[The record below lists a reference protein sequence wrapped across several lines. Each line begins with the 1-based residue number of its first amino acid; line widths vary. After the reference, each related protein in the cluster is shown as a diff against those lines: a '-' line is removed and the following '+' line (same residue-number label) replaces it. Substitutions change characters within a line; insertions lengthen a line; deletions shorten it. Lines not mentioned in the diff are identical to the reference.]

1 MRRDGFALVFALLA
15 IAAVEL
21 LTVASLSLAT
31 HESLVAD
38 TRQRTIIATRGAEAA
53 LSSLEH
59 SWPPPGADSL
69 RVGQSI
75 VLSSSNQVSVEI
87 ARIGWG
93 LFHAIASASAGRVT
107 IRRAAVFRQLDLAR
121 GLLESNEALVAAGP
135 VLAPLAQFNISD
147 ERSCTLPVIIQR
159 SPAPITLSS
168 RRHAL
173 GISDAR
179 VDSAHAVLAPGY
191 ASAGVRWEELASIA
205 DLHASGSIHLS
216 ATDSTGALIYPLIY
230 ADNDIT
236 IIAGSGQGL
245 IFVRGNLQI
254 ESGVRFSGVIVVQGT
269 VTVAD
274 DVHVTGTLRV
284 QGSGL
289 SNIGRATFTHSSCD
303 VAFAL
308 RETPAAAR
316 LIRSFRSRIP
326 AF

>member
-21 LTVASLSLAT
+21 LTVASLALAT

-38 TRQRTIIATRGAEAA
+38 TRQRTMIATRAAEAA

-59 SWPPPGADSL
+59 SWPLPGTDSL
-69 RVGQSI
+69 RVGQSL
-75 VLSSSNQVSVEI
+75 VLSGGDQASIEI

-93 LFHAIASASAGRVT
+93 LFHAVASANSGRVT
-107 IRRAAVFRQLDLAR
+107 IRRVAVLRQLDLAR
-121 GLLESNEALVAAGP
+121 GLSESNEALVAAGP
-135 VLAPLAQFNISD
+135 VVAPLAQFLTND
-147 ERSCTLPVIIQR
+147 DRACGLPVIVAR
-159 SPAPITLSS
+159 SPAPVTLSS

-173 GISDAR
+173 GVSDAR
-179 VDSAHAVLAPGY
+179 IDSAHAVLAPGY
-191 ASAGVRWEELASIA
+191 AATGVRWDELASIA
-205 DLHASGSIHLS
+205 DLHATGSIHLIP
-216 ATDSTGALIYPLIY
+216 TDSTGALIYPLIY
-230 ADNDIT
+230 ANDDLT

-254 ESGVRFSGVIVVQGT
+254 ESGVQFSGVIVVQGT

-274 DVHVTGTLRV
+274 DVRITGTLRV
-284 QGSGL
+284 QGSAL
-289 SNIGRATFTHSSCD
+289 SSIGRATFTHSSCD

-316 LIRSFRSRIP
+316 LIRAFRSRIP